1 MDGWGKSVSLAAD
14 CARGAEEAEAEKC
27 KNITSWH
34 GPGRELRAGRAA
46 ATGGVVMT
54 YRGLSAVVWEVLA
67 MPSVGHQRWANRHG
81 CDALD
86 LGAMRHV
93 AAGARCI
100 GCRGGIA
107 ARWPQA
113 SVGILCLT
121 TADSI
126 QQGWSSAG

>member
-1 MDGWGKSVSLAAD
+1 
-14 CARGAEEAEAEKC
+14 
-27 KNITSWH
+27 
-34 GPGRELRAGRAA
+34 
-46 ATGGVVMT
+46 MT
-54 YRGLSAVVWEVLA
+54 YRGLSAVEWEVLA
-67 MPSVGHQRWANRHG
+67 RASVGYQRCVDRHG

-93 AAGARCI
+93 AVGARRI

-121 TADSI
+121 TAGSTH
-126 QQGWSSAG
+126 QGVSSAG